1 MSLNKALVIGNLGR
15 DAELKY
21 TPQGVAVATMSVAS
35 NERWK
40 DKAGKLQERTEWHRI
55 VFWNGMAESLTQY
68 LVKGKQ
74 VYVEGKLQTRD
85 WTDKDGVKRYTTEIR
100 ADVIRLLGGGGG
112 NSGGV
117 PHPADDT
124 SDSSESTGTL
134 PVDDSD
140 IPF

>member
-40 DKAGKLQERTEWHRI
+40 DKSGKLQERTEWHR
-55 VFWNGMAESLTQY
+55 VVCWDKMAEALTQY

-74 VYVEGKLQTRD
+74 IYVEGKLQTRS
-85 WTDKDGVKRYTTEIR
+85 WEDKDGNKRYTTEIR

-112 NSGGV
+112 NGV
-117 PHPADDT
+117 PHPPADA
-124 SDSSESTGTL
+124 SDDGESTGTP